1 MFVDILQ
8 VILYPF
14 SAVDVQQTQYYETFN
29 CFFAVT
35 SIDRFIQERKM
46 PTILVVD
53 DELSM
58 REFLKILLE
67 KEGYKV
73 STAPEASSA
82 IDLIRGQKFD
92 LVLSDIKMPGMGGLS
107 LLEKIKEMDSS
118 LPVIMITAFASPENA
133 VIAMKSGAFDYI
145 TKPFKVEEIIKIIK
159 SAISASSPTSTD
171 DVSSKTESFE
181 GIIGNSQE
189 MLKIFNLISRIA
201 PTPASILIYGDSG
214 TGKELVAQAIH
225 NLSKVKHKP
234 FVPITCSAIPESLL
248 ESELFGHVKG
258 AFTGAI
264 TNKIG
269 LFELADGGSIFLDE
283 IGELTPLIQ
292 TKLLRVLQEREL
304 KRVGGTDTIKVNV
317 RIIAATNKDL
327 EEEIIEG
334 RFREDLFYR
343 LAVVPLRVPALR
355 ERKGDVPLLVKH
367 FLKKYSEK
375 MEKDV
380 QEISSY
386 SMKVLMEYDYPG
398 NVRELENI
406 IERGVALE
414 SSNIILPESLTLST
428 YKKEGKPVAK
438 SEAFISVESE
448 DDLYDQGLDE
458 VMAKL
463 EKQMIEHALVKT
475 DNSKIRAAELLRISF
490 RSLRYKVQKYEIK

>member
-1 MFVDILQ
+1 
-8 VILYPF
+8 
-14 SAVDVQQTQYYETFN
+14 
-29 CFFAVT
+29 
-35 SIDRFIQERKM
+35 M
-46 PTILVVD
+46 PSILVVD

-67 KEGYKV
+67 KEGYEV
-73 STAPEASSA
+73 TTASEAANA
-82 IDLIRGQKFD
+82 IDLVQNQDFD

-107 LLEKIKEMDSS
+107 LLEKIKEIENS
-118 LPVIMITAFASPENA
+118 LPVIMITAYASPENA
-133 VIAMKSGAFDYI
+133 VVAMKSGAFDYI
-145 TKPFKVEEIIKIIK
+145 TKPFKVDEIIKIIK
-159 SAISASSPTSTD
+159 SAISATIPTKPGEITAETD
-171 DVSSKTESFE
+171 SFE
-181 GIIGNSQE
+181 GIIGKSPE
-189 MLKIFNLISRIA
+189 MLKIYNLISRIA
-201 PTPASILIYGDSG
+201 PTPASILIYGESG

-225 NLSKVKHKP
+225 NLSKVQHKP

-264 TNKIG
+264 TNKMG
-269 LFELADGGSIFLDE
+269 LFELADGGSVFLDE

-327 EEEIIEG
+327 EEEIIAG

-355 ERKGDVPLLVKH
+355 ERKGDVPLLVNH
-367 FLKKYSEK
+367 FLKKYSDK

-386 SMKVLMEYDYPG
+386 AIKVLMEYDYPG

-414 SSNIILPESLTLST
+414 ASNIILPESLTLSS
-428 YKKEGKPVAK
+428 YKREGTSVEKPVDSFIAVG
-438 SEAFISVESE
+438 SEEE
-448 DDLYDQGLDE
+448 LYNKGLDE
-458 VMAKL
+458 IMASL
-463 EKQMIEHALVKT
+463 EKEMIEHALAKT
-475 DNSKIRAAELLRISF
+475 DNSKIRAAELLKISF
-490 RSLRYKVQKYEIK
+490 RSLRYKIQKYEIK